1 MAAARLLIEKHFAEQ
16 SLQST
21 MRAAWNTAREVVFRP
36 IEKNLFVVQA
46 FCLGDWKRIMED
58 GPWIF
63 RGIPLL
69 YRMEAILQQ
78 LASKVG
84 EVLSVEMKVVATG
97 AGDFHRARVKYEKL
111 SRFCSHCGKMG
122 HTHLECGTRE
132 HEEEDMQFGVWMV
145 AEEEL
150 WHPGACELLTLNS
163 KALRGGT
170 TSDHGGRGLRGGR
183 ARRGGARG
191 GARESLWREEAAS
204 LDSNDTRKTS
214 VEMVG
219 LNVGRVADLEDT
231 ASSPI
236 KPEDSGVEC
245 IAAAKVIKHLNTAQ
259 RTAASDA
266 TTEVPPPPPQ
276 EQKRMKKTGA
286 AATASPPKS
295 KSGSPVEHSQAK

>member
-1 MAAARLLIEKHFAEQ
+1 MAAARLLIEKHFTEQ

-84 EVLSVEMKVVATG
+84 EVLSVAMKVVATG

-145 AEEEL
+145 AGEEL
-150 WHPGACELLTLNS
+150 WHPGTP
-163 KALRGGT
+163 
-170 TSDHGGRGLRGGR
+170 
-183 ARRGGARG
+183 RRK
-191 GARESLWREEAAS
+191 EAAS
-204 LDSNDTRKTS
+204 SDSNDTRKTS
-214 VEMVG
+214 VEEVG

-295 KSGSPVEHSQAK
+295 KSGSPVEHRQAK